1 MGDRPRSGRKSR
13 PDRIGLAVPIFRR
26 RGDAVEELGLEI
38 GMLDMRH
45 QEEGAG
51 TAFSKD
57 PLKPSHG
64 HNRPAARGSAGRAF
78 PDS

>member
-1 MGDRPRSGRKSR
+1 MGDRPRSPRKSQ
-13 PDRIGLAVPIFRR
+13 PDRIGLAVPVFRR

-45 QEEGAG
+45 REEGAG

-64 HNRPAARGSAGRAF
+64 HNRPAARGSAGRVS